1 MNGRTIR
8 GAGLAALLLL
18 AACGG
23 DDDGAGPSPSGLTGT
38 WRATKVELVNVA
50 NPTEKVELVALGMVL
65 TAELNANETCRI
77 TSTFPGQPEEVITGT
92 WSSSSE
98 VFTIRHSEGGNTI
111 TWQFDWNLSGNTLT
125 LSGADNE
132 LDFDGDDLG
141 DPAKLNLVLVRQ

>member
-1 MNGRTIR
+1 M
-8 GAGLAALLLL
+8 
-18 AACGG
+18 
-23 DDDGAGPSPSGLTGT
+23 P
-38 WRATKVELVNVA
+38 TKS
-50 NPTEKVELVALGMVL
+50 
-65 TAELNANETCRI
+65 CRH
-77 TSTFPGQPEEVITGT
+77 SGT

-111 TWQFDWNLSGNTLT
+111 AWQFDWNLSGNTLT